1 MSALTAA
8 EVASLVDTLDR
19 SEPHAPQMHWR
30 AGYDTLE
37 TALRSARR
45 VQRHLALPAAIFAA
59 ILVVVFHGKV
69 WDFDDIRNLFV
80 IEGLTLIA
88 LHFALS
94 KTYAVL
100 AREGRIAALLTYF
113 GARDLPEEEPLTP

>member
-8 EVASLVDTLDR
+8 EVASLIDTLDR

-30 AGYDTLE
+30 AAYDTLE
-37 TALRSARR
+37 TALRGTRR
-45 VQRHLALPAAIFAA
+45 VRRYLAIPAAIFAA
-59 ILVVVFHGKV
+59 ILVVVFHGEA
-69 WDFDDIRNLFV
+69 WNFDEIRNLFV

-94 KTYAVL
+94 KIYAVL